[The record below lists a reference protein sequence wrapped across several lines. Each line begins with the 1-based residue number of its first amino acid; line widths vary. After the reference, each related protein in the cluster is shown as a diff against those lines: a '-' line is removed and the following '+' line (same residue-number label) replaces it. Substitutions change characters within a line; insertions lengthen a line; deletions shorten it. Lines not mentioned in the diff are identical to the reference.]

1 MTERQTDRLT
11 DSLQILDLQRLVFL
25 DLWIERV
32 GNLVLQFPLETLFLN
47 SLLSDW
53 IWDETLSCVRS
64 GDHGLL
70 V

>member
-25 DLWIERV
+25 DLWIKRV
-32 GNLVLQFPLETLFLN
+32 GNRVLKFPLDTLFLN

>member
-25 DLWIERV
+25 DLWIKRV
-32 GNLVLQFPLETLFLN
+32 GNLVLKFPLDTLFLN

-53 IWDETLSCVRS
+53 I
-64 GDHGLL
+64 
-70 V
+70 